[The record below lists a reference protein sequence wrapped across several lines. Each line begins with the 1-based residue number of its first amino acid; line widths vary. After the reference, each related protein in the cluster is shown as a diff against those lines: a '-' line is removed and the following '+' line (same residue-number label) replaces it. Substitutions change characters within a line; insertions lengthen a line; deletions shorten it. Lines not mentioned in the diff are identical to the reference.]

1 MNRLGYP
8 RKNFWIS
15 KTVTLIY
22 SKRHQDLMKAPDY
35 GTKNV
40 DKLLDDQITT
50 RRAKKPK
57 FIKKNIRTF
66 AFLQSIR
73 YRFVEIDQVLL
84 KVKKTQTFTSFCY

>member
-1 MNRLGYP
+1 
-8 RKNFWIS
+8 
-15 KTVTLIY
+15 
-22 SKRHQDLMKAPDY
+22 MKAPDY

-50 RRAKKPK
+50 RRAKKPN

>member
-1 MNRLGYP
+1 
-8 RKNFWIS
+8 
-15 KTVTLIY
+15 
-22 SKRHQDLMKAPDY
+22 MKAPDY

>member
-22 SKRHQDLMKAPDY
+22 SKRDQDLMKAPDY

-57 FIKKNIRTF
+57 FIKKNITEHSLSCK
-66 AFLQSIR
+66 AFVTVLWKLIR
-73 YRFVEIDQVLL
+73 CF
-84 KVKKTQTFTSFCY
+84 

>member
-1 MNRLGYP
+1 
-8 RKNFWIS
+8 
-15 KTVTLIY
+15 
-22 SKRHQDLMKAPDY
+22 MKAPDY

-50 RRAKKPK
+50 RRAKKTN

>member
-1 MNRLGYP
+1 
-8 RKNFWIS
+8 
-15 KTVTLIY
+15 
-22 SKRHQDLMKAPDY
+22 MKAPDY

-84 KVKKTQTFTSFCY
+84 KVKKTQTFTSFFY